1 MSHTELEH
9 REHLTERVI
18 LKMTP
23 RLKQRL
29 YSKAAREGR
38 TVSDITRAALVSAIG
53 ELSRKAVL

>member
-38 TVSDITRAALVSAIG
+38 TVSDITRAALVLAIG
-53 ELSRKAVL
+53 G